1 MKKTINL
8 LWRCASSPSSV
19 FEEIK
24 TDPRPLKRALWL
36 YAAAICASVISDLCK
51 PAGFPQA
58 DYQPV
63 SLAASVYTNG
73 ILGAVNTAACVIF
86 LASFM
91 AIGKKLSKPLFVLSS
106 AVMVGAPLIAL
117 AFIMPSI
124 NEHGA
129 AFGAA
134 LLVWFALACLPA
146 RDSGFRWRE
155 AASVLVLSNVFAL
168 FVLPFDIA
176 SSLARNESVY
186 KAAQYVAGFW
196 MLWFSITGIKK
207 TENSSTPL
215 AAAGIIGSMLMGLGL
230 LGALGLLGLIS
241 REHMNAMMSL

>member
-1 MKKTINL
+1 MKKTASL

-24 TDPRPLKRALWL
+24 TDTGVLNRALWL

-63 SLAASVYTNG
+63 SFAASAYTNG
-73 ILGAVNTAACVIF
+73 VLGAVNTAACVMF
-86 LASFM
+86 LASFVAM
-91 AIGKKLSKPLFVLSS
+91 GRKLSKPLFVLSS
-106 AVMVGAPLIAL
+106 AIMAGAPLIAL

-124 NEHGA
+124 NEHGRT
-129 AFGAA
+129 FGSA
-134 LLVWFALACLPA
+134 LLMWFALACLPA
-146 RDSGFRWRE
+146 RASGFRWRD
-155 AASVLVLSNVFAL
+155 AATVLLLSNVFAL
-168 FVLPFDIA
+168 YVLPFDIA

-186 KAAQYVAGFW
+186 KAAQYAAGFW

-207 TENSSTPL
+207 TENISTPQ
-215 AAAGIIGSMLMGLGL
+215 AAAGIIGSMLLSLGL

-241 REHMNAMMSL
+241 REHLNAMMSL